1 MAFDNAKIGASTIIE
16 PGAEIGFRCSDGCGP
31 ARIGAHGIIRRGTL
45 IYGDVSIADHFQSG
59 HNTTIR
65 GKVRNG
71 RLLHRHQQFD
81 ARRPDPP
88 RHRRSHHVACLCA
101 VADLVWRPGVR
112 RAGDVFLNEKLPGRV
127 DRPPTPRGATIKDD
141 VLIGGGCTI
150 LPGVTIG
157 ERSFVAAGTLVT
169 KDIPPRSFV
178 VCRPA
183 RIEPLPDHLDHPKS
197 AHLWQQQRDLC
208 HTAADNAALD
218 WPADWPERY

>member
-1 MAFDNAKIGASTIIE
+1 M
-16 PGAEIGFRCSDGCGP
+16 
-31 ARIGAHGIIRRGTL
+31 
-45 IYGDVSIADHFQSG
+45 
-59 HNTTIR
+59 
-65 GKVRNG
+65 
-71 RLLHRHQQFD
+71 
-81 ARRPDPP
+81 
-88 RHRRSHHVACLCA
+88 
-101 VADLVWRPGVR
+101 
-112 RAGDVFLNEKLPGRV
+112 FLNEKLPGRV